1 MQSATL
7 SNAATDEIGTLLQQA
22 VEHHAVPGV
31 VAIVANRE
39 TVLYRGTVDASPTAL
54 YRIASM
60 TKPVT
65 SVAIMMLR
73 ERGLL
78 DLDDPLERYLP
89 VFAGRAV
96 MQDFNAA
103 DASFGQRPASG
114 PITLRH
120 LLAHTAGFGYTFC
133 HPILFALEQRGI
145 TVSRTL
151 PTLPLLHDPGS
162 QWTYSSATAI
172 LGEVIEQITGE
183 PFYTFLQT
191 QILQPL
197 GMFDTGY
204 FLKPEDGARLMPLY
218 TRVDGQLRPE
228 PQPKPY
234 KPYLLADGGLVGT
247 ADDYIRFIQMLLNRG
262 QLGPIRLLTE
272 QSVREMTCNQIGKL
286 TVETQPGLD
295 PDVACSFPLGAGI
308 DKFGLGFQIT
318 ETVGEHSRSQGSY
331 SWGGIY
337 NTHFWGD
344 PQMGIGALLFT
355 QLLPYY
361 DEACIQLLGDF
372 EACVYKNLVSH

>member
-7 SNAATDEIGTLLQQA
+7 STAATGEIDTLLQQA
-22 VEHHAVPGV
+22 VECHAVPGV

-39 TVLYRGTVDASPTAL
+39 TVLYRGAVDASPTAL

-65 SVAIMMLR
+65 SVGIMILR

-78 DLDDPLERYLP
+78 ELDDPLERYLP
-89 VFAGRAV
+89 AFAGREV
-96 MQDFNAA
+96 MQDFNVA

-133 HPILFALEQRGI
+133 NPILLVLEKSG
-145 TVSRTL
+145 VKFSRSL
-151 PTLPLLHDPGS
+151 PKLPLLHDPGS

-172 LGEVIEQITGE
+172 LGEVIERITGE
-183 PFYTFLQT
+183 PFYIFLQT

-204 FLKPEDGARLMPLY
+204 FLKPEDGKRLMPIY
-218 TRVDGQLRPE
+218 NRVDGQLRPE

-247 ADDYIRFIQMLLNRG
+247 AGDYIRFMQMLLNLG

-272 QSVREMTCNQIGKL
+272 QSVREMTGNQIGQL

-295 PDVACSFPLGAGI
+295 PGVSCSFPIGAGI
-308 DKFGLGFQIT
+308 DTFGLGFQIT
-318 ETVGEHSRSQGSY
+318 ETTSEHARSQGSY

-344 PQMGIGALLFT
+344 PQMGIGAVLFT

-361 DEACIQLLGDF
+361 DEACIRLLHDF
-372 EACVYKNLVSH
+372 EACVYKNLVRC